1 MKIAIACDPAGK
13 VLVPAVTEVCAR
25 LGHEAVYL
33 GIHDTDTTRDYP
45 VFGARAAHAVA
56 DGKCDMGI
64 ILCGTGVGISMA
76 ANKVS
81 GIRCCCCS
89 DVYSAR
95 LSREHNDANIL
106 SMGGRVIA
114 PENAAMIAEAFLS
127 TPFSGVDR
135 HAARIRMIAALERGE
150 ALE

>member
-13 VLVPAVTEVCAR
+13 VLVPAVEDVCAR
-25 LGHEAVYL
+25 FGHECVFL
-33 GIHDTDTTRDYP
+33 GIRDTDTTRDYP
-45 VFGARAAHAVA
+45 VFGARAAQAVA
-56 DGKCDMGI
+56 KGQCDLGI

-76 ANKVS
+76 ANKIP

-89 DVYSAR
+89 DVYSAK
-95 LSREHNDANIL
+95 LSREHNDANVL
-106 SMGGRVIA
+106 AMGGRVLA
-114 PENAAMIAEAFLS
+114 PESAALIAETFLS

-135 HAARIRMIAALERGE
+135 HAKRIAMLAALERGE